1 MKRETIITVCLCSF
15 LLGLGCHTY
24 QRTVR
29 TVPPPPKL
37 PVVTSVTTAQ
47 RERVEAMAVVVP
59 PTPLRQALMWDCGC
73 GQPMPHL
80 GHEFDVQRKGTL
92 TNAWTPFLRTN
103 KPPVIITNGYY
114 RVGCH
119 LGNWL

>member
-1 MKRETIITVCLCSF
+1 MKRHTIITVCLLSF

-24 QRTVR
+24 QKTVR
-29 TVPPPPKL
+29 TLPPPRL
-37 PVVTSVTTAQ
+37 PAVTATTSGQ
-47 RERVEAMAVVVP
+47 RERVEAMAVIP
-59 PTPLRQALMWDCGC
+59 PAPPRQALVWDCGC

-80 GHEFDVQRKGTL
+80 GHEFDVQRKVTL
-92 TNAWTPFLRTN
+92 TSAWTQFARTN
-103 KPPVIITNGYY
+103 KPPVIINDGYY